1 MKLTK
6 TQVDYLVCGL
16 ILLRKHLDQ
25 KIIESAKGQ
34 KIVLIQ
40 TEEQFQ
46 ETAGYFLQLKDVNKL
61 ILDLSEH
68 LDKDEETLL
77 LIDHTK
83 KTLVDLDGQ
92 LNALGEALK
101 ARGQD

>member
-25 KIIESAKGQ
+25 QIIESAKGQ